1 MENGGRTGSQVKR
14 EAQEFAEGV
23 KERMEGLRGY
33 ADDAGEWMREFARER
48 PVLAIALAA
57 GLGFVLGRLLSRT

>member
-1 MENGGRTGSQVKR
+1 MEDGGGTGSQAKR
-14 EAQEFAEGV
+14 EAHEIAEGV